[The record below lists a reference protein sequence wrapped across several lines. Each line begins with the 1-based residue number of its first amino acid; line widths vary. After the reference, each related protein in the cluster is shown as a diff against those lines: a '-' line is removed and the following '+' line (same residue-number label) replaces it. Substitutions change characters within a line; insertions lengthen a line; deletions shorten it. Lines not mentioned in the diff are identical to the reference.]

1 MQDSNTNES
10 FNFGSLNG
18 VRGFF
23 TNPSKADDSFVPF
36 KSNAGLS
43 IVKEQNGWITNA
55 YGQDKLSYTSD
66 KSEDVSLFVSVCTRD
81 QRYSVYIY
89 IDINGERV
97 VTTEQKY
104 YQNLLK
110 TLSLTKDDK
119 LDITVLSGNPDTAS
133 FHTCYNILITH

>member
-1 MQDSNTNES
+1 MTANGSQLCMDYHDGKYGVNTDPE
-10 FNFGSLNG
+10 
-18 VRGFF
+18 RG
-23 TNPSKADDSFVPF
+23 ADTFIPF

-81 QRYSVYIY
+81 QRYPVYIY

-104 YQNLLK
+104 YQNLLIK
-110 TLSLTKDDK
+110 
-119 LDITVLSGNPDTAS
+119 
-133 FHTCYNILITH
+133 

>member
-1 MQDSNTNES
+1 MDYHDGKYGVNTDPQ
-10 FNFGSLNG
+10 
-18 VRGFF
+18 RG
-23 TNPSKADDSFVPF
+23 ADTFIPF